1 MGISATLIG
10 GGTWTGA
17 SKELLTGVLRGEW
30 GFVGR
35 VLSDY
40 IGSGVCK
47 SYVFIYGGLYAGNDQ
62 RLNTNEGFFS
72 LAGAEK
78 NPTVVNLMRE
88 ATHRVLYSAINSA
101 GIMIW
106 GGLLCRGARPRAA
119 SI

>member
-1 MGISATLIG
+1 M
-10 GGTWTGA
+10 
-17 SKELLTGVLRGEW
+17 LRGEW

-47 SYVFIYGGLYAGNDQ
+47 SYVSIYGGLYAGNDQ

-78 NPTVVNLMRE
+78 NPTV
-88 ATHRVLYSAINSA
+88 INSA

>member
-1 MGISATLIG
+1 M
-10 GGTWTGA
+10 
-17 SKELLTGVLRGEW
+17 LRGEW
-30 GFVGR
+30 GFVGW

-47 SYVFIYGGLYAGNDQ
+47 SYVSIYGGLYAGNDQ
-62 RLNTNEGFFS
+62 LLNTNEGFFS

-106 GGLLCRGARPRAA
+106 GGLLCRGARPCAA